1 MLSVGRS
8 RCSSIAAGLAIWS
21 CLSLTSAESSLCAQD
36 LQSVVD
42 QYLATVTAI
51 DGYDLQMSRTFT
63 LSDGSQTKLVGR
75 MARSANMLLDDHS
88 MVTPAN
94 ELNRTWRSIDAG
106 IEYNA
111 LGSKDEASFR
121 RVRKS
126 RAASVT
132 TFDTQS
138 LDGVLGLAKWHGNMG
153 IVEHVRSKEARLI
166 SVTGNSGRR
175 IYEVEFGRISSFDRV
190 TIELSVRFSEEHS
203 GLPLEAIATV
213 VADPDEARAEKF
225 GTRVGLQTGFS
236 VKEWKTCSLNGTE
249 QLQLPSVV
257 EWTLG
262 TNSSE
267 RFEVSSISLNPS
279 FARGAFVPQVASGTE
294 ITDAT
299 GPGLPKKTIYGAK
312 AVLAEKLTAQAS
324 EATQR
329 LSKET
334 ASARAVA
341 HQSEGIGVFWK
352 LSLIILSALLVY
364 VSYRWVRPA

>member
-1 MLSVGRS
+1 
-8 RCSSIAAGLAIWS
+8 
-21 CLSLTSAESSLCAQD
+21 
-36 LQSVVD
+36 
-42 QYLATVTAI
+42 
-51 DGYDLQMSRTFT
+51 
-63 LSDGSQTKLVGR
+63 
-75 MARSANMLLDDHS
+75 
-88 MVTPAN
+88 
-94 ELNRTWRSIDAG
+94 
-106 IEYNA
+106 
-111 LGSKDEASFR
+111 
-121 RVRKS
+121 
-126 RAASVT
+126 
-132 TFDTQS
+132 
-138 LDGVLGLAKWHGNMG
+138 
-153 IVEHVRSKEARLI
+153 
-166 SVTGNSGRR
+166 
-175 IYEVEFGRISSFDRV
+175 
-190 TIELSVRFSEEHS
+190 
-203 GLPLEAIATV
+203 
-213 VADPDEARAEKF
+213 
-225 GTRVGLQTGFS
+225 